1 LKPDL
6 SERIAGGDARSSSAA
21 QREWNV
27 PQLNVDMEAIDG
39 AGTDT
44 LVGQAARAIH
54 QDIING
60 QLPAGARLNVRELAS
75 RYVVGATPIREALM
89 RLSTTGFVTVLPN
102 RGFRVATLSAAD
114 LIDVITIRQVVE
126 VAALRRA
133 MKRGDAAWEAGII
146 GALHQIESL
155 ANDARRQGVAWLAA
169 IDPVHRAFHTALILA
184 CEAPR
189 MVQLHWMFYDQTFRY
204 RQAMYGNLPGL
215 DDFVAEHQ
223 ALAAAVLRR
232 DEGAAAHLQ
241 RHLTRTLREV
251 YPDSAVP
258 ESI

>member
-1 LKPDL
+1 MKQL
-6 SERIAGGDARSSSAA
+6 IAEMDS
-21 QREWNV
+21 V
-27 PQLNVDMEAIDG
+27 DG
-39 AGTDT
+39 AGIDT

-54 QDIING
+54 QDVMNG
-60 QLPAGARLNVRELAS
+60 VLPAGARLNVRELAS
-75 RYVVGATPIREALM
+75 RYCVGATPIREALM
-89 RLSTTGFVTVLPN
+89 RLSATGFVTVLPN

-133 MKRGDAAWEAGII
+133 MRLGDAAWEAGIV
-146 GALHQIESL
+146 GALHRVEVL
-155 ANDARRQGVAWLAA
+155 ANDARRQGVAWLPA

-204 RQAMYGNLPGL
+204 RQAMYGALPNL

-223 ALAAAVLRR
+223 ALAASVLRR
-232 DEGAAAHLQ
+232 DEGGAAHLQ
-241 RHLTRTLREV
+241 QHLTRTLREV

-258 ESI
+258 DVI